1 MLSSEDGVVGF
12 HIIGSLIAYG
22 ILVFI
27 LFKLIGLFLLM
38 NSNEDRRPLI
48 REQLKYLTE
57 NFISSI
63 LVALFLGAILF
74 FVIAVALFVI
84 SHTLFDINS
93 IIYGVLDKK
102 FFILALLMASVNSVL
117 IFFLFFEPQGHY
129 KLQGFLDLSSTTIKS
144 VNPIQRQKTKK
155 TTIRVKGQQFA
166 SVAAACK
173 AFNVSAS
180 TVRSRMR
187 SKDISCSKAIN
198 EILKGK

>member
-1 MLSSEDGVVGF
+1 MLSNEDGVVGF

-129 KLQGFLDLSSTTIKS
+129 
-144 VNPIQRQKTKK
+144 
-155 TTIRVKGQQFA
+155 
-166 SVAAACK
+166 
-173 AFNVSAS
+173 
-180 TVRSRMR
+180 
-187 SKDISCSKAIN
+187 
-198 EILKGK
+198 